1 MNIKWIL
8 VAVVVTCVL
17 SRYGRRKREGATS
30 SWWGPL
36 VMFACFAVA
45 FMFLFMG
52 NRGPVRHWDS
62 WIPNLPSI
70 QFSEMPSPPSPAVEV
85 HVPRLIQA
93 RQRYEEANHSHGIS
107 KSAYTSSGKTF
118 SEKTIVINEDGT
130 EIAIVQTSK
139 SRAPQTYRGRF
150 IGIAGFAV
158 AGLIVVAFLYIGYL
172 FLDAGTRGQFSW
184 TLRIAS
190 IVAFGV
196 ICAVVALLRQRM

>member
-1 MNIKWIL
+1 MNGMWIL
-8 VAVVVTCVL
+8 VAAVV
-17 SRYGRRKREGATS
+17 
-30 SWWGPL
+30 
-36 VMFACFAVA
+36 AVA
-45 FMFLFMG
+45 LLRRGRQGEEKSSRFRSGFLFVLAFAFLFLFLG
-52 NRGPVRHWDS
+52 NRGPFRNWDS
-62 WIPNLPSI
+62 WMPNLPSI
-70 QFSEMPSPPSPAVEV
+70 QVPEMPSPARPAAEARKVRDFLASLEHEKAEHQ
-85 HVPRLIQA
+85 HVA
-93 RQRYEEANHSHGIS
+93 S
-107 KSAYTSSGKTF
+107 KSAHTSSAKAF

-130 EIAIVQTSK
+130 EIAIAQTSR